1 MRRRKRLWRAA
12 LAGVLL
18 LAALA
23 AVLPFLRAPWLA
35 GPLKRALESSLA
47 RKVEFSE
54 VRCTLLPVP
63 SLVAFEVVIAED
75 PAFGLEPFVYAD
87 ELRASLRLPA
97 LLRGAVEPAEIR
109 LEGASLNLARTEKSG
124 FNLVAFLEKTLSVS
138 AQSGRKIAFS
148 LRQSRINFRQETL
161 KSAFYLNSVDLDLE
175 PPRRPGGELRW
186 RYEASPARTDRA
198 EQGFGRFSGAG
209 RWTPGGPRGRFAVDV
224 ALQRSSF
231 SELLLLLAGR
241 DLGLQGRFSA
251 RAFVDGPFDD
261 LQVRGALDMQE
272 FERPGLFGSGGR
284 NFFEI
289 PLRGRADLDRQTLDL
304 ASAPPEKGKAA
315 LPLRL
320 RLQGSSLLT
329 SPRWSAE
336 LAFDE
341 LPARVLLEV
350 CRRLGLETPRGL
362 AVEAAVSGAAR
373 FATGRPASGEVTV
386 PKAVVR
392 LGGGPPVQASGGV
405 LRLEGELLSLEQAR
419 LETPQGAVAEVSG
432 QWDISAR
439 RLRFEVSTSGMS
451 VAETS
456 GAVASLP
463 GIDPLPFFRDC
474 SSGRWRGRL
483 AMVRDFAPAETGR
496 PTLWS
501 GQATLDNARFRP
513 RGLPAPLLL
522 DNALLE
528 FKGEGWA
535 LRNARARFGSSAFR
549 LAAEFRSG
557 PASPLDLRIDA
568 DRLDGEDLERVFAA
582 ARPPRPSL
590 LDRTLRRRPPAP
602 AWMGRLRVK
611 GTLRADLLRLGR
623 QEFSGVRS
631 RFAWTASALR
641 FEDLSARWREL
652 AFHGQA
658 EVLFRQDPFPYRLR
672 GVLGGNVPGAG
683 WVDAELEARAGT
695 LASAIAATVSGWA
708 EVSSASLHLH
718 AGHLRQMQASIEYD
732 GARGAQPWRM
742 PSVVFWMDGQF
753 WSGRGQADPG
763 GGLRLE
769 FGVPP
774 GAVWEGSLWP
784 PAASPASR

>member
-12 LAGVLL
+12 LAGFLL

-47 RKVEFSE
+47 RRVEFSG

-63 SLVAFEVVIAED
+63 SLVAVDVVIAED

-109 LEGASLNLARTEKSG
+109 LSGASLNLARTEKAG
-124 FNLVAFLEKTLSVS
+124 FNLVAFLEKTLAPS
-138 AQSGRKIAFS
+138 AQSGRKTAFS
-148 LRQSRINFRQETL
+148 LRQSRINFRQDTV

-175 PPRRPGGELRW
+175 PPRRPGGGLRW

-209 RWTPGGPRGRFAVDV
+209 RWTPGRPRGRFAVDV
-224 ALQRSSF
+224 ALERSSF

-251 RAFVDGPFDD
+251 RAFLDGPFDD
-261 LQVRGALDMQE
+261 LEIRGALDMLE
-272 FERPGLFGSGGR
+272 FERPGLFG
-284 NFFEI
+284 
-289 PLRGRADLDRQTLDL
+289 PRGRQFELPVRGRLDLDRQTLDL

-320 RLQGSSLLT
+320 QLRGTALLT
-329 SPRWSAE
+329 SPRWDAE
-336 LAFDE
+336 LAFGD
-341 LPARVLLEV
+341 LPAPVLLDV
-350 CRRLGLETPRGL
+350 CRRLGLEPPQGL

-373 FATGRPASGEVTV
+373 FSTGRPASGEVAV
-386 PKAVVR
+386 PGAVVR
-392 LGGGPPVQASGGV
+392 LAGGPPVQASGAV
-405 LRLEGELLSLEQAR
+405 LRLQGDLLSLERTR

-439 RLRFEVSTSGMS
+439 RLRFEIATERMS
-451 VAETS
+451 LAETS

-463 GIDPLPFFRDC
+463 GLDPLPFFSDC
-474 SSGRWRGRL
+474 SAGRWRGRL
-483 AMVRDFAPAETGR
+483 AMVRDFAPAEGAG
-496 PTLWS
+496 PPAWS
-501 GQATLDNARFRP
+501 GKAALDSARFRP

-522 DNALLE
+522 DNAMLE
-528 FKGEGWA
+528 LKGEGWA
-535 LRNARARFGSSAFR
+535 LRDARARFGSSVFR
-549 LAAEFRSG
+549 LSCEFRPGS
-557 PASPLDLRIDA
+557 ATPLHLHVDA
-568 DRLDGEDLERVFAA
+568 GRLEGDDLEQVLAA
-582 ARPPRPSL
+582 ARPPRASL

-602 AWMGRLRVK
+602 DWLRRLRAE
-611 GTLRADLLRLGR
+611 GTLRAGLLRLGR
-623 QEFSGVRS
+623 QEFSGIRS
-631 RFAWTASALR
+631 RLAWTASSLR
-641 FEDLSARWREL
+641 LEDLSARWREL
-652 AFHGQA
+652 AFHGEA
-658 EVLFRQDPFPYRLR
+658 EALFRQDPLPYRLR

-695 LASAIAATVSGWA
+695 LASTIAATVSGWG
-708 EVSSASLHLH
+708 EVSSASLHLP
-718 AGHLRQMQASIEYD
+718 AGHLRHLQASIEYD
-732 GARGAQPWRM
+732 GARGPQPWRL
-742 PSVVFWMDGQF
+742 PSIVFWLDGQF
-753 WSGRGQADPG
+753 WSGRGLADPG
-763 GGLRLE
+763 AGLRLE

-774 GAVWEGSLWP
+774 GAAWEGPLWP
-784 PAASPASR
+784 PAAAPASR